1 MANCDSNSTIQS
13 EMKQLGWVVCGVW
26 VGKDIGII
34 KIIPR
39 SDYPTYLL
47 GTVFEYRSNYVTYT
61 KEYQKFLAVL
71 VNLKPSYATSRL
83 IHGKKTT
90 KHLREKGEAEFV
102 TWRKVRCCIFFIVSF
117 IQSLICGHILNSTDQ
132 GHMNVM

>member
-1 MANCDSNSTIQS
+1 M
-13 EMKQLGWVVCGVW
+13 W

-39 SDYPTYLL
+39 SNYPTYLL

-102 TWRKVRCCIFFIVSF
+102 
-117 IQSLICGHILNSTDQ
+117 G
-132 GHMNVM
+132 